1 MLPWAAPPV
10 SRHAPH
16 LSSTPIDAL
25 LVLLVLIWGSNFSIV
40 KTAIVEIPSVPFNA
54 LRILTAC
61 VVLVTVSR
69 LRGEP
74 PPVRADWPR
83 FLTLGFLGHFCYQMV
98 FVTGLE
104 RTTVTNSSLI
114 LGCMPIA
121 VLALNAASRHREPV
135 GWRQWGGITLAVV
148 GVFFVVGQG
157 AGANRDTLVGDAMT
171 FGALWAWAFYTSG
184 SRPLLARY
192 SPYQVSAYTTLVG
205 ATLFTLVAIPSLV
218 ALDWR
223 GVSAG
228 AWVLTVASGVLALS
242 VSHIIWYTGVQRL
255 GSARTSVY
263 SNLVPVAAMA
273 IAAVWLREP
282 IGAAQVAGAA
292 LVLTGLLF
300 TRGR

>member
-1 MLPWAAPPV
+1 MTLRPRLTFTV
-10 SRHAPH
+10 
-16 LSSTPIDAL
+16 LDGL
-25 LVLLVLIWGSNFSIV
+25 LILLVLIWGSNFSIV
-40 KTAIVEIPSVPFNA
+40 KTAILEIPSIAFNA

-61 VVLVTVSR
+61 VVLLAVSR

-74 PPVRADWPR
+74 PPTRSDWPR
-83 FLTLGFLGHFCYQMV
+83 FLVLGFLGHFCYQIV

-114 LGCMPIA
+114 LGCMPFA
-121 VLALNAASRHREPV
+121 VLALNAASHHREPL
-135 GWRQWGGITLAVV
+135 GWRQWVGMTLAVV

-157 AGANRDTLVGDAMT
+157 VGASRDTLVGDAMT

-184 SRPLLARY
+184 SRSLLTRY
-192 SPYQVSAYTTLVG
+192 SPYQVSAYATLVG
-205 ATLFTLVAIPSLV
+205 AALFTPVALPSLV
-218 ALDWR
+218 ALEWQR
-223 GVSAG
+223 VSVG
-228 AWVLTVASGVLALS
+228 AWMLTVASGVLALS

-282 IGAAQVAGAA
+282 IGAARVAGAA
-292 LVLTGLLF
+292 LVLTGLLL
-300 TRGR
+300 TRVEQHPGRT